1 MRYSARCTTIS
12 WIPSEAIS
20 GYTRMPFDLG
30 ITHYDAPPPDVID
43 DLETVVG
50 PDGARFGN
58 RLSAWI
64 EVEDDR
70 IVGHGQDGRGTVSN
84 SAVRLGGMRVLVEA
98 VEFPVLRSEPEVTD
112 EYVRFTQTAGGRPG
126 LPAPRRVAQAPYLKI
141 EGPTVWTT
149 LELTLHRDGA
159 SEARLAGGSS
169 FPRHWLYDSSGALVG
184 KSAVI
189 DFKAWYSTSSEATSP
204 WGSSDSAVPVA
215 EAESQ
220 LERRLST
227 LIMRHGHRPPKPHR
241 ASVGTTVLRQ
251 GATGTDLVLLLDG
264 VLGIEVDGEVV
275 AEVGPGSVLGERSA
289 LESGARTA
297 TARALTSCHYVT
309 VPHEWLDDD
318 DLAELAHGHHREDER
333 SSGS

>member
-1 MRYSARCTTIS
+1 MRISAQCTTIS

-43 DLETVVG
+43 DLDAVVG

-64 EVEDDR
+64 DVEDGR
-70 IVGHGQDGRGTVSN
+70 IVGHGQDGRGSLSN

-98 VEFPVLRSEPEVTD
+98 FAFPLLRPEPEVTD

-149 LELTLHRDGA
+149 LELTIHRDGT
-159 SEARLAGGSS
+159 SEARLAGGSP

-189 DFKAWYSTSSEATSP
+189 DFKAWYTTSSEATSP
-204 WGSSDSAVPVA
+204 WGSSDSVVPVA
-215 EAESQ
+215 EAETS

-227 LIMRHGHRPPKPHR
+227 LIMRQGHRPPRPHQ
-241 ASVGTTVLRQ
+241 AHAGTTVLRQ
-251 GATGTDLVLLLDG
+251 GDPGSDLVLLLDG
-264 VLGIEVDGEVV
+264 VLGIEVDEEVV
-275 AEVGPGSVLGERSA
+275 AEVGPGSVLGERGA
-289 LESGARTA
+289 LEGGRRTA
-297 TARALTSCHYVT
+297 TARALTDCRYV
-309 VPHEWLDDD
+309 VVRHEWLSDH
-318 DLAELAHGHHREDER
+318 DLVELARGHQREDEAL
-333 SSGS
+333 